1 MNSFCCHSTSLV
13 VKSIVSIP
21 EQPFTQTAKHFSSSS
36 INHKDVFIHKTRQIT
51 VKLFCFVGDTGILF
65 GIKTS
70 VDTTGISSKLQVTH
84 LKSRN
89 CCHFFRMAFMQCFSV
104 KKTKGETENQAYNVY
119 NNAFIKTLK
128 RSMELT
134 KENQQND
141 AKGTAV
147 KF

>member
-1 MNSFCCHSTSLV
+1 
-13 VKSIVSIP
+13 
-21 EQPFTQTAKHFSSSS
+21 
-36 INHKDVFIHKTRQIT
+36 
-51 VKLFCFVGDTGILF
+51 
-65 GIKTS
+65 
-70 VDTTGISSKLQVTH
+70 
-84 LKSRN
+84 
-89 CCHFFRMAFMQCFSV
+89 MQCFSV

-119 NNAFIKTLK
+119 NNAFIKTPK